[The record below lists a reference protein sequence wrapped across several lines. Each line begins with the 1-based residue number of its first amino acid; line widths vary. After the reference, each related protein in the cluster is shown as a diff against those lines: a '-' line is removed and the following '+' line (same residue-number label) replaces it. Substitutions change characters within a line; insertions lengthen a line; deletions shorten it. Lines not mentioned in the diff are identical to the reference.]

1 MLTWPQLGT
10 LLLLLLLLFSRTCVN
25 IWSLLVIIMG
35 MHPDYTLPPT
45 HETIPFDL
53 IRAVLDQAARSP
65 LKPMAIKLFDRQS
78 LTTPR
83 NTVPALEPGSTE
95 PPTELSATLPEEV
108 LGTYDNVLARLENI
122 WGVQI
127 GGGLIVSHHTFGRC
141 SYYVVRPISRIVR
154 SQIGINTL
162 KWRVISYHCGTPAFN
177 RPDTCPLQHVS

>member
-108 LGTYDNVLARLENI
+108 LGTHDNVLARLENI

-127 GGGLIVSHHTFGRC
+127 GGAN
-141 SYYVVRPISRIVR
+141 
-154 SQIGINTL
+154 SQ
-162 KWRVISYHCGTPAFN
+162 PAHLWAVLLLCCETHFTYCAFSDRN
-177 RPDTCPLQHVS
+177 KYLEMAGDLVPLRDSSI